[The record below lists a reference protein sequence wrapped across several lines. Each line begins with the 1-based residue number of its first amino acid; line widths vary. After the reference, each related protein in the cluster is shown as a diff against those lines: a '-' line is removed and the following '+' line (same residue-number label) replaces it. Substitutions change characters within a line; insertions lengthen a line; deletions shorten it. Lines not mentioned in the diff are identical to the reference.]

1 LPDFWPLPFL
11 LLCLSLLLVLG
22 LLCTLCGAAMLALLE
37 LPVVPLLGLV
47 LPAPAPVLLL
57 LSLLLLLLLHAARIP
72 AGLMPSALQES
83 FSTSDSTP
91 YSTGSA

>member
-57 LSLLLLLLLHAARIP
+57 LSLLP
-72 AGLMPSALQES
+72 ATPPTGGLMPSALQES
-83 FSTSDSTP
+83 FSTSDNTP